1 MPTSSLVYNL
11 GQHRV
16 LISKVKVLS
25 LRYFLAKSDL
35 HTFKHPYFQL
45 KQENMVLTQ
54 QFGVNIDEFFN
65 MLQTTPI
72 DFSAL
77 LAQTVV
83 EFH

>member
-1 MPTSSLVYNL
+1 MLKN
-11 GQHRV
+11 
-16 LISKVKVLS
+16 
-25 LRYFLAKSDL
+25 FLAKSDL

-54 QFGVNIDEFFN
+54 QFRVNIDEFFD
-65 MLQTTPI
+65 MLQTAPI

>member
-1 MPTSSLVYNL
+1 MSSLVYNL

-16 LISKVKVLS
+16 IISKVKVLS
-25 LRYFLAKSDL
+25 SKHFLAKSDL

-54 QFGVNIDEFFN
+54 QFRVNTDEFFN
-65 MLQTTPI
+65 MLQTAPI

-83 EFH
+83 KFH